1 MALATRSTEG
11 SGATIVVLYP
21 GYRGLPIMAQKS
33 GYDRFPPTAH
43 SWETKHPV
51 LDMVPP
57 LLAKEEGPPT

>member
-1 MALATRSTEG
+1 
-11 SGATIVVLYP
+11 VVLYP

-43 SWETKHPV
+43 SWETKHPI